1 MYVRTDKDCKPTTQ
15 PAHVAVKDVYNNTF
29 ENWCVDFKGTDKDCA
44 SNGKTGCAPQDPDG
58 LLAKYK
64 ARKVDNTVRT
74 LNQYIKSPLFSENFL
89 YQVIGE
95 KTNIYLALESDR
107 DLVLYVE
114 DNTKAIQLEPDTS
127 VLRTATF
134 TDDLIEGNLSI
145 ESDTTSTVLTEDNNN
160 TVHVNK

>member
-1 MYVRTDKDCKPTTQ
+1 M
-15 PAHVAVKDVYNNTF
+15 
-29 ENWCVDFKGTDKDCA
+29 
-44 SNGKTGCAPQDPDG
+44 
-58 LLAKYK
+58 LAKYE

-127 VLRTATF
+127 VLRSAAF
-134 TDDLIEGNLSI
+134 TDDLIEGYLGI
-145 ESDTTSTVLTEDNNN
+145 ESDTTSTVLTEDNSN
-160 TVHVNK
+160 TVQVNK